1 MDRYIWENR
10 IARVSCH
17 YVDEDLKDEDE
28 DSTYKN
34 ALWLRDQMAPYYG
47 QEFNLSKSEVQNMRF
62 VDANGYSDVLIS
74 EMFEG
79 IPTVLDYTAD

>member
-1 MDRYIWENR
+1 MDRYVWEND

-17 YVDEDLKDEDE
+17 YVKEDIKYENEDF
-28 DSTYKN
+28 TYQN
-34 ALWLRDQMAPYYG
+34 ALWLRDQMAPYYA
-47 QEFNLSKSEVQNMRF
+47 QEFKLNKSEVENMKF

-79 IPTVLDYTAD
+79 IPTVLDYTPD